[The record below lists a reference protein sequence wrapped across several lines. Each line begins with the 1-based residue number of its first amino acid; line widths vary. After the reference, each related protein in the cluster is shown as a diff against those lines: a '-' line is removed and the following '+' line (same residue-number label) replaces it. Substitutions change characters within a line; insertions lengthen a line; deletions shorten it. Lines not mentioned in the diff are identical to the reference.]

1 MYDYDDGP
9 QGMPAVT
16 WGFIFAIVMT
26 VASIASGFLLRSV
39 DLSKAQNLE
48 SLDGNT
54 LGLLIWVSLASFGL
68 NLACCAGAG
77 FLTGRDTGSIK
88 AGAFAGGLALFAAT
102 FIAGIISFALQLAT
116 PVDIYVASAS
126 YESHTISAGQL
137 AGAGL
142 VGTICGSVCSGLWGA
157 ALGALGA
164 LPARLIWG
172 PAEG

>member
-1 MYDYDDGP
+1 MYDYDEEP
-9 QGMPAVT
+9 QGMPALT
-16 WGFIFAIVMT
+16 WGFIFAIVLT
-26 VASIASGFLLRSV
+26 VASIASGFLLRSL
-39 DLSKAQNLE
+39 DLSKVQNLE

-54 LGLLIWVSLASFGL
+54 LGLLIWVWLASLGL

-77 FLTGRDTGSIK
+77 FLTARDTGSIK

-102 FIAGIISFALQLAT
+102 FIAGIISFALSLAS
-116 PVDIYVASAS
+116 PVDVYLAGASAG
-126 YESHTISAGQL
+126 SHVISAGRL

-164 LPARLIWG
+164 IPARLIWG